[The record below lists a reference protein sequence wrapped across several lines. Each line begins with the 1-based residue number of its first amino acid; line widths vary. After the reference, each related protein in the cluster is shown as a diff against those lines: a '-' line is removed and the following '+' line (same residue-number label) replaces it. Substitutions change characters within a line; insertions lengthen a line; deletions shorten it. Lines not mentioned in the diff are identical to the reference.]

1 MTHVI
6 TTTMEPN
13 RPYEVSDTEF
23 LDLTRMGVVSSELP
37 SDLTQVPA
45 PTPLV
50 SAQTTAAMQAGGA
63 QKETDGGQQQEAD
76 GSGPAQAAVE

>member
-6 TTTMEPN
+6 ITTMEPGKAV
-13 RPYEVSDTEF
+13 EVSDTEF

-37 SDLTQVPA
+37 SDLTQVPE

-50 SAQTTAAMQAGGA
+50 SATTTAAMQAGGA
-63 QKETDGGQQQEAD
+63 QQEVSDGDQQEAASD
-76 GSGPAQAAVE
+76 SQATATGQ